1 MSNKIKH
8 SKIKNTGILFEL
20 LTRQITADI
29 LSNKEGNAVNI
40 LKNYF
45 SPKTQLGKEYELY
58 KVLTTQR
65 YSNENKA
72 NHLIEAVLKTYTK
85 INKKQLKS
93 EKYNLVNEI
102 KNNYDVNEFFMAR
115 ISNYKLYAS
124 VYKLFETINTESPI
138 DETESRYTIVENI
151 TKKEARLFE
160 NSLLAKATNSRPT
173 YIMDGV
179 KNNITLFGR
188 TPTLIN
194 VDYITSPK
202 QAKWTYVVVDNK
214 ALHNS
219 TAEDK
224 QDFQLH
230 ASEETD
236 LVLKILTLA
245 GFTLKDPN
253 LYQAAASEDMKSVQ
267 QEKQ

>member
-1 MSNKIKH
+1 MINVDKIYQRV
-8 SKIKNTGILFEL
+8 
-20 LTRQITADI
+20 LTLA
-29 LSNKEGNAVNI
+29 NKEQRGYITPQEFNI
-40 LKNYF
+40 LANQAQMDIFEQYF
-45 SPKTQLGKEYELY
+45 YDLNQFLRTPGNSTVHADMVDMLEE
-58 KVLTTQR
+58 
-65 YSNENKA
+65 
-72 NHLIEAVLKTYTK
+72 K
-85 INKKQLKS
+85 IS
-93 EKYNLVNEI
+93 I
-102 KNNYDVNEFFMAR
+102 
-115 ISNYKLYAS
+115 
-124 VYKLFETINTESPI
+124 FETSA
-138 DETESRYTIVENI
+138 TIAVAGNIASLNNVDRFYRLSTVRDGNVTYENI

-160 NSLLAKATNSRPT
+160 NSPLARATNSRPT
-173 YIMDGV
+173 YIIDGV
-179 KNNITLFGR
+179 NNNITLFGR

>member
-1 MSNKIKH
+1 MINVDKIYQRV
-8 SKIKNTGILFEL
+8 
-20 LTRQITADI
+20 LTLA
-29 LSNKEGNAVNI
+29 NKEQRGYITPQEFNI
-40 LKNYF
+40 LANQAQMDIFEQYF
-45 SPKTQLGKEYELY
+45 YDLNQFLRTPGNSTVHADMVDMLEE
-58 KVLTTQR
+58 
-65 YSNENKA
+65 
-72 NHLIEAVLKTYTK
+72 K
-85 INKKQLKS
+85 I
-93 EKYNLVNEI
+93 
-102 KNNYDVNEFFMAR
+102 
-115 ISNYKLYAS
+115 S
-124 VYKLFETINTESPI
+124 VFETSAIITVAGNIASLNDVDRFYRLSTVR
-138 DETESRYTIVENI
+138 DGNVTYENI

-202 QAKWTYVVVDNK
+202 QAKWTYVVVNNK

>member
-1 MSNKIKH
+1 MINVDKIYQRV
-8 SKIKNTGILFEL
+8 
-20 LTRQITADI
+20 LTLA
-29 LSNKEGNAVNI
+29 NKEQRGYITPQEFNI
-40 LKNYF
+40 LANQAQMDIFEQYF
-45 SPKTQLGKEYELY
+45 YDLNQFLRTPGNSTVHADMVDMLEE
-58 KVLTTQR
+58 
-65 YSNENKA
+65 
-72 NHLIEAVLKTYTK
+72 K
-85 INKKQLKS
+85 IS
-93 EKYNLVNEI
+93 I
-102 KNNYDVNEFFMAR
+102 
-115 ISNYKLYAS
+115 
-124 VYKLFETINTESPI
+124 FETSA
-138 DETESRYTIVENI
+138 TIAVAGNIASLNSVDRFYRLSTVRDGNVTYENI